1 MSIDP
6 NRVVDPIGALV
17 ADRRRGTPAAA
28 LERLEMSV
36 TLAGALAAV
45 ETKRVFRNRSAAPVE
60 TLLTFPVPVQAAFH
74 GLDVELAGKMLTGVA
89 KGRRS
94 ARDEYEDAIEEGRLS
109 VLHEELLRGVHM
121 LSVAN
126 LGARAEVA
134 VTTRWAETLRCTG
147 ADGHLRIPLT
157 IGDVYGESGL
167 GDADEPARGGATLRA
182 SLRVRHDA
190 EAVELVGGG
199 SLHRGPDGGWRG
211 QVANNAPVDLAV
223 TGWDGAAL
231 KGRAADG
238 RAVELECRPCATG
251 REPADLAILVDR
263 SGSMASEAAGQGDY
277 RTKHEAVVNG
287 LYALAGELEVHDR
300 IALWEFDTTTN
311 PVGTAVPAGIG
322 AFADNIGK
330 LGAPRGGTE
339 IGAALEAVIA
349 GSEACDVLLVTDGK
363 SYALDVHSLARESAE
378 AGRRISAVL
387 VGEDSLEANVGHLA
401 VLTGGSVRISVGN
414 DAGEALRAAMA
425 ALRTRRGAS
434 EGPGPEQDGAP
445 RRIATVRG
453 GLRIEA
459 KWAGEKAL
467 AAGDAPPKGVARAV
481 GAYAASLAM
490 ATMDEGAAEEL
501 AAAEGL
507 VTHLTSLVVTDETV
521 QAAATLPTTVKISL
535 ADPRTAA
542 LPSSIAFEMPDVD
555 RSPPMPLHSP
565 RREMPLHS
573 PRLERRP
580 VSRELPP
587 SSTLGRPALAAPS
600 PIDDLGA
607 RLRCLAAILDWN
619 AHGDSL
625 AAGRL
630 DELDGAVRRRIRRVA
645 EDDLVHDAATS
656 LGLDPEELVVALAA
670 RIAAAESRNAARV
683 LRRLLANVIRSA
695 FDAFAALVLGMP
707 DRA

>member
-6 NRVVDPIGALV
+6 NRLVDPIGALV
-17 ADRRRGTPAAA
+17 ADRRGGTPAAA

-36 TLAGALAAV
+36 VLAGALAAV
-45 ETKRVFRNRSAAPVE
+45 ETKRVFQNRNYAPVE

-89 KGRRS
+89 KGRRA

-157 IGDVYGESGL
+157 IGDVYGDSGL

-182 SLRVRHDA
+182 SLRLRHDA

-199 SLHRGPDGGWRG
+199 SLHRGPDGAWRG

-263 SGSMASEAAGQGDY
+263 SGSMASEAAGQGDHC
-277 RTKHEAVVNG
+277 TKHEAVVNG
-287 LYALAGELEVHDR
+287 LYALAGELGVHDR
-300 IALWEFDTTTN
+300 IALWEFDTTIN
-311 PVGTAVPAGIG
+311 PVGTAVPAGTG

-349 GSEACDVLLVTDGK
+349 GSDACDILLVTDGK

-401 VLTGGSVRISVGN
+401 ALTGGSVRISVGN
-414 DAGEALRAAMA
+414 DAGEALRAATV
-425 ALRTRRGAS
+425 ALRTRRGTS

-459 KWAGEKAL
+459 TWAGEKAL
-467 AAGDAPPKGVARAV
+467 ADGDAPPKGVARAV

-507 VTHLTSLVVTDETV
+507 VTHLTSLVVVDETV
-521 QAAATLPTTVKISL
+521 QADATLPTTVKISL

-542 LPSSIAFEMPDVD
+542 SHGGIVLHRMPDVAS
-555 RSPPMPLHSP
+555 SPPMPPHRP
-565 RREMPLHS
+565 RRE
-573 PRLERRP
+573 RRA
-580 VSRELPP
+580 VYCELPP
-587 SSTLGRPALAAPS
+587 SLPVSEPPLAAPS
-600 PIDDLGA
+600 PMDDLAA
-607 RLRCLAAILDWN
+607 RLRRLAAILDWN

-645 EDDLVHDAATS
+645 EDDLVRDTATS

-683 LRRLLANVIRSA
+683 LRRLLANVTRSA
-695 FDAFAALVLGMP
+695 FDACAALLLKMP